1 MDLIYKHPQGG
12 SLWQAAYKEIPHNL
26 KILGIDVVIYTAAEC
41 PPLEKTHV
49 GAQLKYFP
57 NEDMMVPKG
66 SPFYS
71 SIYKRAEAAL
81 TTIVHAI
88 RNNKN
93 VLVTCSQGINRSSLA
108 TGLALKKLT
117 GMTGCEAIELIQ
129 EKRSGTL
136 TNGTFMEML
145 MDGDA
150 PNPYLD

>member
-71 SIYKRAEAAL
+71 SVCFVSTVKVWVFFRLLFFAW
-81 TTIVHAI
+81 
-88 RNNKN
+88 
-93 VLVTCSQGINRSSLA
+93 S
-108 TGLALKKLT
+108 
-117 GMTGCEAIELIQ
+117 
-129 EKRSGTL
+129 
-136 TNGTFMEML
+136 
-145 MDGDA
+145 
-150 PNPYLD
+150 